1 MTTRRRR
8 EPIETATRGK
18 QSNLPTTTSNHYAC
32 FQPFTRRVL
41 QINPQDGTPT
51 NKDKAN
57 GCNDLFLPT
66 QSLKLLAREPIN
78 IRQNLSNPITCCHPL
93 NKNTSWPFSHATTSN
108 PNRLICATK
117 QYNQL
122 YIKHIQHQTTAN
134 QQEDDTK
141 PQQQNLIYSHNR
153 TKTTQT
159 FTTHSIILS

>member
-41 QINPQDGTPT
+41 QINPLDGTPT

-57 GCNDLFLPT
+57 GCNDLFLPI

-93 NKNTSWPFSHATTSN
+93 NKNTSWPFSHATTSTESH
-108 PNRLICATK
+108 LT
-117 QYNQL
+117 
-122 YIKHIQHQTTAN
+122 HIITNYSSNTYS
-134 QQEDDTK
+134 TK
-141 PQQQNLIYSHNR
+141 PQPTNKKMIQNRSNKIWFTATTEQKQHKHLQLIR
-153 TKTTQT
+153 
-159 FTTHSIILS
+159 LSYHKST